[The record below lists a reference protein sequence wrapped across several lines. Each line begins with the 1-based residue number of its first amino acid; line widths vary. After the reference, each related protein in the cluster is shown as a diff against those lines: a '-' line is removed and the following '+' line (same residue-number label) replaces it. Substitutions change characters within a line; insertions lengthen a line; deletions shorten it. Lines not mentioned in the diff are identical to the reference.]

1 MFSFFKSQQSK
12 QNRIIEFLS
21 NQVVVDIHSHLLPG
35 IDDGSPDIE
44 TSLFFIEELQ
54 NIGFKKL
61 ITTPHIRM
69 EVYPNTPTIIRE
81 KLADVK
87 KAALQK
93 GLNIELYASSEYYI
107 DDNFTELLQREDIIA
122 FPQPRFILA
131 EYPMIAPLMNFEQ
144 RVFEMTKRGYTPMIA
159 HPERYRYWHKTPE
172 AFERLKDLGCLLQLN
187 ILSIEGYYG
196 PDIKDCAKYLLKNKL
211 YDLIGT
217 DLHHERHL
225 GRLKKLGELNKEMQI
240 LENYDFKNKQLFMDF

>member
-1 MFSFFKSQQSK
+1 
-12 QNRIIEFLS
+12 
-21 NQVVVDIHSHLLPG
+21 
-35 IDDGSPDIE
+35 
-44 TSLFFIEELQ
+44 
-54 NIGFKKL
+54 
-61 ITTPHIRM
+61 M

-144 RVFEMTKRGYTPMIA
+144 RVFEMTKEAI
-159 HPERYRYWHKTPE
+159 HP
-172 AFERLKDLGCLLQLN
+172 
-187 ILSIEGYYG
+187 
-196 PDIKDCAKYLLKNKL
+196 
-211 YDLIGT
+211 
-217 DLHHERHL
+217 
-225 GRLKKLGELNKEMQI
+225 
-240 LENYDFKNKQLFMDF
+240 

>member
-1 MFSFFKSQQSK
+1 MFSFFKSKQSK

-44 TSLFFIEELQ
+44 TSLFLIEELQ

-69 EVYPNTPTIIRE
+69 EVYANTPSIIQE
-81 KLADVK
+81 KLVLVEEAIR
-87 KAALQK
+87 QK
-93 GLNIELYASSEYYI
+93 GLQVDIKASAEYYI
-107 DDNFTELLQREDIIA
+107 DDNFTELLQLENIIP
-122 FPQPRFILA
+122 FPQPKYILA

-144 RVFEMTKRGYTPMIA
+144 RVFEMTKRGYTPIIA

-187 ILSIEGYYG
+187 VLAIEGYYG
-196 PDIKDCAKYLLKNKL
+196 Q
-211 YDLIGT
+211 T
-217 DLHHERHL
+217 
-225 GRLKKLGELNKEMQI
+225 
-240 LENYDFKNKQLFMDF
+240 

>member
-1 MFSFFKSQQSK
+1 MFSFFKSKQSK

-44 TSLFFIEELQ
+44 TSLFLIEELQ

-69 EVYPNTPTIIRE
+69 EVYANTPSIIQE
-81 KLADVK
+81 KLVLVEEAIR
-87 KAALQK
+87 QK
-93 GLNIELYASSEYYI
+93 GLQVDIKASAEYYI
-107 DDNFTELLQREDIIA
+107 DDNFTELLQLENIIP
-122 FPQPRFILA
+122 FPQPKYILA

-144 RVFEMTKRGYTPMIA
+144 RVFEMTKRGYTPIIA

-187 ILSIEGYYG
+187 VLAIEGYYG
-196 PDIKDCAKYLLKNKL
+196 PDIKDCAKYLLKNNL

-225 GRLKKLGELNKEMQI
+225 GRLKKLAEMNKEMQL
-240 LENYDFKNKQLFMDF
+240 LEKYDFKNKVLFSNS

>member
-1 MFSFFKSQQSK
+1 MFSFFKSKQSK

-21 NQVVVDIHSHLLPG
+21 NEVVVDIHSHLLPG

-44 TSLFFIEELQ
+44 TSLFLIEELR

-69 EVYPNTPTIIRE
+69 EVYANTPSIIQE
-81 KLADVK
+81 KLVLVEEAIR
-87 KAALQK
+87 QK
-93 GLNIELYASSEYYI
+93 GLQVDIKASAEYYI
-107 DDNFTELLQREDIIA
+107 DDNFTELLQLENIIP
-122 FPQPRFILA
+122 FPQPKYILA

-144 RVFEMTKRGYTPMIA
+144 RVFEMTKRGYTPIIA

-187 ILSIEGYYG
+187 VLAIEGYYG
-196 PDIKDCAKYLLKNKL
+196 PDIKDCAKYLLKNNL

-225 GRLKKLGELNKEMQI
+225 GRLKKLAEMNKEMQL
-240 LENYDFKNKQLFMDF
+240 LEKYDFKNKVLFSNS

>member
-1 MFSFFKSQQSK
+1 MFSFFKSKQSA

-44 TSLFFIEELQ
+44 TSLFLIEELQ

-69 EVYPNTPTIIRE
+69 EVYANTPSIIQE
-81 KLADVK
+81 KLVLVEEAIR
-87 KAALQK
+87 QK
-93 GLNIELYASSEYYI
+93 GLQVEIKASAEYYI
-107 DDNFTELLQREDIIA
+107 DDNFTELLQQENIIP
-122 FPQPRFILA
+122 FPQPKYILA
-131 EYPMIAPLMNFEQ
+131 EYPMIAPLMNYEQ
-144 RVFEMTKRGYTPMIA
+144 RIFEMTKRGYIPIIA
-159 HPERYRYWHKTPE
+159 HPERYRYWHTTPE
-172 AFERLKDLGCLLQLN
+172 FFHRIKDLGGLLQLN
-187 ILSIEGYYG
+187 ILAIEGYYG
-196 PDIKDCAKYLLKNKL
+196 PDIKNCAKYLLKNNL

-225 GRLKKLGELNKEMQI
+225 GRLKKLAEMNKEMQL
-240 LENYDFKNKQLFMDF
+240 LEKYDFKNKVIFSNS